1 MADFKEKYEKKIR
14 PELMKR
20 HSYTSPLAVPK
31 IVKIVVNS
39 GVGRVQDEKEKDNI
53 ARQLG
58 LIAGQKPSPR
68 PAKKSIASFKTRE
81 GMIIG
86 FSVTLHG
93 RRMYDFLS
101 RLLEVAL
108 PRTRDFRG
116 LSPSSL
122 DGAGNLSIGVREHIV
137 FPEIIGEDVKTIF
150 GLEITVVTN
159 ARSRAEAL
167 ELYESF
173 GFPFSKND

>member
-1 MADFKEKYEKKIR
+1 MDLKEKYEKKIR

-20 HSYTSPLAVPK
+20 HSYRSPLAVPK
-31 IVKIVVNS
+31 IVKVSVNS
-39 GVGRVQDEKEKDNI
+39 GVGRVQDQKEKDNI
-53 ARQLG
+53 ERQLG
-58 LIAGQKPSPR
+58 LILGQKVSPR

-86 FSVTLHG
+86 FSATLRG
-93 RRMYDFLS
+93 KRMYDFLS

-116 LSPSSL
+116 LAPSSL
-122 DGAGNLSIGVREHIV
+122 DGAGNLTIGVREHIV

-159 ARSRAEAL
+159 ARNKEAAL

-173 GFPFSKND
+173 GFPFSKTN